1 MTEREDRQRLDSP
14 LQSER
19 GSTIIEDGVVSR
31 IAGMAA
37 GEVEGV
43 YMGGSASR
51 AVGGVL
57 ESITGSDSQ
66 KRGVSV
72 EVGNVEVAIDL
83 TMGIEYGRNIL
94 ELVERVRNRITERV
108 EDLTGLRVAEL
119 NVTVS
124 DIVFPEGERE
134 EERRPELES
143 GPEYRGPLA
152 EDETAELG
160 SEPGEDQPQVRQT
173 EGAGRREREAADT
186 ERVDLGAA
194 RAEGMIRSGRRFGE
208 ELRAEDEPPEEDET
222 RELRLGDEGIEER
235 PPAGEDETG
244 RGRRREE

>member
-1 MTEREDRQRLDSP
+1 
-14 LQSER
+14 
-19 GSTIIEDGVVSR
+19 
-31 IAGMAA
+31 MAA

-124 DIVFPEGERE
+124 DIVFPDQGTRGGEAGRRGRLRDEGRPLVQQTGEIGAGGRERE
-134 EERRPELES
+134 TDDTEPLGIRTRAQPSTEVGRGLRDREEGFVESVPLE
-143 GPEYRGPLA
+143 
-152 EDETAELG
+152 EDETAELRND
-160 SEPGEDQPQVRQT
+160 DQEAGR
-173 EGAGRREREAADT
+173 GGRRER
-186 ERVDLGAA
+186 
-194 RAEGMIRSGRRFGE
+194 
-208 ELRAEDEPPEEDET
+208 
-222 RELRLGDEGIEER
+222 
-235 PPAGEDETG
+235 
-244 RGRRREE
+244 